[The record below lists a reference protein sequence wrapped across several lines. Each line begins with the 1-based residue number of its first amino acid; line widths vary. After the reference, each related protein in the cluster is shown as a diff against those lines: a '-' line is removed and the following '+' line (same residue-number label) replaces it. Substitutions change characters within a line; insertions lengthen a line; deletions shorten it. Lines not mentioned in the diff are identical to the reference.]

1 MNTLVMQTGDWLG
14 RFRIVSKIGE
24 GGMGEVYLAD
34 DPKLD
39 RQIALKVLTADFAAN
54 AERMARFVYE
64 AKSASALNH
73 PNIITIH
80 EINDEHD
87 TPFIA
92 MEHVEGE
99 TLGRK
104 MKNCPLENRESIDIA
119 IQVAAALAA
128 AHEAKIIHRDI
139 KPDNVIVRPDGLV
152 KVLDFGLAKQ
162 IETAS
167 AAVAGGKTVPEMLTH
182 PGFVIGTI
190 AYMSPEQA
198 RGQTVDARSDIFSFG
213 SMLYQMV
220 SGRLPFAGEN
230 NIDIIASILHKEP
243 RSLSQSARLI
253 PHDMDTMIRKA
264 LRKNRDER
272 YQTMRELLADL
283 RELRQQ
289 MDSGGLNVNGNGS
302 GYDPLSLSDF
312 DRGLPTE
319 PMNLYG
325 IGATNPISIA
335 PSTFSGILLT
345 EFREHPLKSFAFS
358 ALAAIL
364 IAGSAFGLY
373 RLVDWSKKPE
383 TFQTM
388 RFTKLTY
395 SGTVAAEQAAVS
407 PDGKYIAYVTQEP
420 DKQGLWVKQT
430 ATESNVQIVPPSA
443 QIFTGV
449 TFAPDANFIYYST
462 IEKEGLSSLY
472 QVPALGGP
480 SRKLAT
486 DAKGAVAFS
495 PDGKQMVFV
504 RRERFLMLANPD
516 GSDARILATGKDR
529 AEWLRLGW
537 SPDGNVI
544 AASYYSPADNRDHLV
559 GVSVSD
565 GSEITIS
572 LDPWHRLRGIA
583 WLKDGSG
590 LLVSGRDL
598 ETLHSQIWLID
609 YPSGNQRR
617 ITNDLNNYQGLS
629 LTADGLNIVSTQPN
643 IVSDIWTTELDGAE
657 KVDKVTSDPGKGN
670 GISGV
675 ALASDGRIVYTTG
688 VNEQQDVW
696 IANHDGSG
704 TRQLTFNSQS
714 NFSPTVSP
722 VGDSIVFVSTRL
734 GNPDIWK
741 MDNDGSAQVPL
752 VSSSAREAEPSFS
765 ADGKWVIFQS
775 TDAGNETTLWK
786 VGIDGGEPIQITKTD
801 TRKPIVSPD
810 NKYIACTFGTA
821 SANSSMKL
829 GIVSLENG
837 EMIRVLNETSI
848 AKSRVIRWSPD
859 SKSVIY
865 IDGKNQ
871 IDNLWSQPL
880 DNSDAKQLTDF
891 GSDRIFRF
899 DISKADGKIV
909 VARGSDTSDVVMI
922 SNFR

>member
-1 MNTLVMQTGDWLG
+1 METGEWLG
-14 RFRIVSKIGE
+14 RFRVVNKIGE

-34 DPKLD
+34 DPKLN

-87 TPFIA
+87 TPFIT

-104 MKNCPLENRESIDIA
+104 MKNRPLEIRESIDIA

-162 IETAS
+162 IESASTAGFDGS
-167 AAVAGGKTVPEMLTH
+167 TVPDMLTH

-198 RGQTVDARSDIFSFG
+198 RGQKVDARSDIFSFG

-253 PHDMDTMIRKA
+253 PHDMDALIRKS

-272 YQTMRELLADL
+272 YQTMRELQADL

-289 MDSGGLNVNGNGS
+289 MDSGSLSVNGNG
-302 GYDPLSLSDF
+302 YEPLSLSDF

-325 IGATNPISIA
+325 VDATNPISVA
-335 PSTFSGILLT
+335 PSTFSGILMT
-345 EFREHPLKSFAFS
+345 EFREHPWKSFAIS
-358 ALAAIL
+358 AFAVII
-364 IAGSAFGLY
+364 IAGAAFGLY
-373 RLVDWSKKPE
+373 RLNGWSKKAE

-388 RFTKLTY
+388 RFTQLTY

-420 DKQGLWVKQT
+420 GNQSLWVKQT
-430 ATESNVQIVPPSA
+430 AAESNVQIVPPSPHK
-443 QIFTGV
+443 FTGV
-449 TFAPDANFIYYST
+449 AFTPDANHVYYT
-462 IEKEGLSSLY
+462 VIEKEGLSSLY
-472 QVPALGGP
+472 QVPTLGGP
-480 SRKLAT
+480 ARKLVT
-486 DAKGAVAFS
+486 DAKGTVAFS
-495 PDGKQMVFV
+495 PDGKQMAFV
-504 RRERFLMLANPD
+504 RRERSLMLANLD
-516 GSDARILATGKDR
+516 GSDTRVLTTGKDR
-529 AEWLRLGW
+529 AEWLRFSW
-537 SPDGNVI
+537 SPDGKVI
-544 AASYYSPADNRDHLV
+544 AASYYSPVDDMDHLIEI
-559 GVSVSD
+559 SLSD
-565 GSEITIS
+565 GSERPIS
-572 LDPWHRLRGIA
+572 SDQWYRLRGIV

-598 ETLHSQIWLID
+598 TTLNSQIWTID
-609 YPSGNQRR
+609 YPSGNRRR

-629 LTADGLNIVSTQPN
+629 LTADGMNIVSTQPN
-643 IVSDIWTTELDGAE
+643 IVSDVWIGGLEGLE
-657 KVDKVTSDPGKGN
+657 KVHKVTSDSGKGN

-675 ALASDGRIVYTTG
+675 ALTPDGRIAYTTG
-688 VNEQQDVW
+688 INERQDIW
-696 IANHDGSG
+696 IANQDGSG
-704 TRQLTFNSQS
+704 SRQLTFNSQS

-722 VGDSIVFVSTRL
+722 KGDSIVFVSTRL

-741 MDNDGSAQVPL
+741 MDSDGSSQVPL
-752 VSSSAREAEPSFS
+752 VSSSAREADPSFS
-765 ADGKWVIFQS
+765 TDGNWIIFQS
-775 TDAGNETTLWK
+775 TDSSNETTIWK
-786 VGIDGGEPIQITKTD
+786 VGIDGGKAVQITKTD
-801 TRKPIVSPD
+801 TRKPAISPD

-821 SANSSMKL
+821 SANSIMKL
-829 GIVSLENG
+829 GIVSLEDG
-837 EMIRVLNETSI
+837 ELIRVLDETSI

-859 SKSVIY
+859 GKSVIY

-871 IDNLWSQPL
+871 VDNLWSQPL
-880 DNSDAKQLTDF
+880 NKSEAKQLTGF

-899 DISKADGKIV
+899 DISPIDGR
-909 VARGSDTSDVVMI
+909 VAVSRGNDTSDVVMI